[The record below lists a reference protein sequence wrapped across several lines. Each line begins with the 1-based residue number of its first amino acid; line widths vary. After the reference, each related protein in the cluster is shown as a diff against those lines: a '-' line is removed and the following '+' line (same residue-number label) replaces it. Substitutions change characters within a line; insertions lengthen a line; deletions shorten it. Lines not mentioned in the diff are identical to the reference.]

1 MSHKSRSTVKSV
13 IYTLLAFIMSVL
25 MFLLSFAITL
35 QATILN
41 PDFLLDNMNSTNY
54 FVEKHQEVVQKLTD
68 LGNASGLD
76 ESFFDDL
83 LSSVEIYDDTEI
95 YFEEYYSGKSTVV
108 DTTKFR
114 QNFNSALDK
123 YIEKNNI
130 QDVDSDSREYL
141 VKNASRIYVSSV
153 EVPFFSNAS
162 TYILALKKVM
172 PFVIAG
178 LCVMIAAIVLVIVF
192 TNSWKHRALKYLCYA
207 TSGATLTVGIIPTL
221 VFISGKIQQI
231 NISSRALYTVFV
243 QSANSV
249 MISLSIVAAAFLII
263 SLTLFFVHMNMRKK
277 LIDD

>member
-178 LCVMIAAIVLVIVF
+178 LCVMIAAIVLIIVF

>member
-83 LSSVEIYDDTEI
+83 LSSVEIYDDTEV

>member
-83 LSSVEIYDDTEI
+83 LSSVEIYDDTEV

-141 VKNASRIYVSSV
+141 VKYASRIYVSSV

>member
-1 MSHKSRSTVKSV
+1 MSIPT
-13 IYTLLAFIMSVL
+13 AE
-25 MFLLSFAITL
+25 
-35 QATILN
+35 N
-41 PDFLLDNMNSTNY
+41 
-54 FVEKHQEVVQKLTD
+54 
-68 LGNASGLD
+68 
-76 ESFFDDL
+76 
-83 LSSVEIYDDTEI
+83 
-95 YFEEYYSGKSTVV
+95 
-108 DTTKFR
+108 
-114 QNFNSALDK
+114 
-123 YIEKNNI
+123 
-130 QDVDSDSREYL
+130 
-141 VKNASRIYVSSV
+141 
-153 EVPFFSNAS
+153 
-162 TYILALKKVM
+162 ILALKKVM

>member
-1 MSHKSRSTVKSV
+1 MRHKSRSTVKSV

-83 LSSVEIYDDTEI
+83 LSSVEIYDDTEV

>member
-1 MSHKSRSTVKSV
+1 
-13 IYTLLAFIMSVL
+13 MSVL

-83 LSSVEIYDDTEI
+83 LSSVEIYDDTEV

-141 VKNASRIYVSSV
+141 
-153 EVPFFSNAS
+153 
-162 TYILALKKVM
+162 
-172 PFVIAG
+172 
-178 LCVMIAAIVLVIVF
+178 
-192 TNSWKHRALKYLCYA
+192 
-207 TSGATLTVGIIPTL
+207 GA
-221 VFISGKIQQI
+221 
-231 NISSRALYTVFV
+231 
-243 QSANSV
+243 
-249 MISLSIVAAAFLII
+249 
-263 SLTLFFVHMNMRKK
+263 
-277 LIDD
+277 

>member
-1 MSHKSRSTVKSV
+1 MSRKSRSTVKSV

-35 QATILN
+35 QVTILN

-54 FVEKHQEVVQKLTD
+54 FVEKHQEIVQKLTD

-76 ESFFDDL
+76 AGFFEDL
-83 LSSVEIYDDTEI
+83 LSSVEIYDDTEK
-95 YFEEYYSGKSTVV
+95 YLEEYYSGKSTVV

-114 QNFNSALDK
+114 QGFNSALDK

-130 QDVDSDSREYL
+130 QNVDSESREYL

-153 EVPFFSNAS
+153 EVPFFSGAS
-162 TYILALKKVM
+162 TYILALAKII

-178 LCVMIAAIVLVIVF
+178 LCVIIAIIVLIIVF
-192 TNSWKHRALKYLCYA
+192 TCSWKHRALKYLCYA
-207 TSGATLTVGIIPTL
+207 TSGATLTVGIIPAL
-221 VFISGKIQQI
+221 VFISGKIRQI

-249 MISLSIVAAAFLII
+249 MISLSAVAAAFLII
-263 SLTLFFVHMNMRKK
+263 SLTLFFVHISMRKK